1 MRKPVFQGSLGQDYY
16 EYLVEKFKTNQRVDG
31 RTLDSYRDLKID
43 LNVVP
48 KAEGSAQVQLGKTSV
63 IAGVKLTA
71 GVPYADT
78 PDEGVLTVGLDLA
91 PFAHPEFQPGPPD
104 EKAVGWGRVVDRGI
118 REGKAIDLGSLV
130 IEEGRKVVIIW
141 LDLTLINYEGNAQD
155 AASIAAL
162 AALMSTRFPEEI
174 ATALGKDSLELLHF
188 PVSVT
193 LGKIGD
199 FMLVDPSIEE
209 EDYLDS
215 ELSITSLEDGR
226 ISSMQ
231 KILLGPLSEEDVM
244 KAVILA
250 KKKGDDLRELVLKT
264 VKKHKSRANRDSE

>member
-16 EYLVEKFKTNQRVDG
+16 EYLIEKLKANQRVDG

-63 IAGVKLTA
+63 LAGVKLTA

-141 LDLTLINYEGNAQD
+141 LDLTLINHEGNAQD

-162 AALMSTRFPEEI
+162 AALMSARFPEEI
-174 ATALGKDSLELLHF
+174 ASALGRDSLELLHF

-193 LGKIGD
+193 LGKISD

-215 ELSITSLEDGR
+215 ELSVTSLEDGR

-231 KILLGPLSEEDVM
+231 KILSGPLNEEDVM

-250 KKKGDDLRELVLKT
+250 KKKGDELRELVLKT
-264 VKKHKSRANRDSE
+264 VKKHKSRANKDSE

>member
-264 VKKHKSRANRDSE
+264 VKKHKSRANKDSE